1 MKSLFPCLSFFL
13 LLSTC
18 LTACTAP
25 ITANSTSS
33 STSSSTTT
41 TQKVQEEPV
50 PGVIKK
56 FVLLLGQSNMAGRGD
71 LSSVQPIEDER
82 IYMMRDFEWV
92 PMQEPIFNDKQTAGA
107 GPAASFAKAFVE
119 TYNQNLG
126 LIPAAVGGT
135 SLSDWSV
142 GGDLYNNAVAMAEK
156 AMESG
161 EIIAILWHQGEADT
175 GNNQYSSQLADIIDS
190 MYLDLQISKDKV
202 PFITGEL
209 FEQGPAEESKDFM
222 CWPDKVN
229 SHLDQLA
236 DYYPLYA
243 VVSGKGLRHGGDRL
257 HLDAP
262 SARVL
267 GYRFFKAY
275 YELTEETP
283 CPYSYSENLDDY
295 LI

>member
-1 MKSLFPCLSFFL
+1 MKNLFPYITFFL

-18 LTACTAP
+18 LTACAGS
-25 ITANSTSS
+25 ISA
-33 STSSSTTT
+33 SSSTTAAT
-41 TQKVQEEPV
+41 TSTTAQEIPEDPV

-71 LSSVQPIEDER
+71 LSSVAPIKDER
-82 IYMMRDFEWV
+82 IYMMRDFEIV
-92 PMQEPIFNDKQTAGA
+92 PMEEPIFNDKATAGA

-126 LIPAAVGGT
+126 ILPAAVGG
-135 SLSDWSV
+135 SYLSDWSV
-142 GGDLYNNAVAMAEK
+142 GGELYNNAVAMAKK

-161 EIIAILWHQGEADT
+161 EIVAILWHQGESDT
-175 GNNQYSSQLADIIDS
+175 GNNNYSSQLADIIDS
-190 MYLDLQISKDKV
+190 IYIDLQISEEKV

-222 CWPDKVN
+222 CWPDRVN
-229 SHLDQLA
+229 SHLKQLA
-236 DYYPLYA
+236 GHYPLYA

-275 YELTEETP
+275 YELMEDSP
-283 CPYSYSENLDDY
+283 CTYSYSENLDDY
-295 LI
+295 LIS